1 MRKLILR
8 YAISV
13 VKGAFALLHILI
25 VEDKRSLAR
34 TLKTSLE
41 EKGHTVVLAFD
52 GLDGL
57 SHAETSRFD
66 VMVLDIMLPGIDGLE
81 VIRRLRKGK
90 HQLPVLALTARDTV
104 GDIVTALDLGVDDY
118 LTKPFSMAEFMAR
131 LRAVARKG
139 PVQDVKLE
147 VADLV
152 LDSANGQVTRLGV
165 PLSLTRT
172 QFALLEYLMRRAGHV
187 LTRDA
192 IIERIWSD
200 NPDIE
205 GNTLEVFI
213 RTLRAKIDVD
223 RDESIIKTV
232 RGVGYRMDREV
243 GP

>member
-1 MRKLILR
+1 MCDIGRER
-8 YAISV
+8 EQRAV
-13 VKGAFALLHILI
+13 HILI
-25 VEDKRSLAR
+25 VEDKRSLAK

-41 EKGHTVVLAFD
+41 EKDHTVVLAFD
-52 GLDGL
+52 GLEGL
-57 SHAETSRFD
+57 AHAETDGFD
-66 VMVLDIMLPGIDGLE
+66 VMVLDIMLPGIDGFE

-104 GDIVTALDLGVDDY
+104 GDIVAALDLGVDDY
-118 LTKPFSMAEFMAR
+118 LTKPFAMAEFTAR

-139 PVQDVKLE
+139 PSVQDVRLE

-152 LDSANGQVTRLGV
+152 LDSASGQVSRAGL

-187 LTRDA
+187 LTREA

-205 GNTLEVFI
+205 ANTLEVFI

-223 RDESIIKTV
+223 RDESLIKTV
-232 RGVGYRMDREV
+232 RGVGYRMDAE
-243 GP
+243 P

>member
-1 MRKLILR
+1 M
-8 YAISV
+8 
-13 VKGAFALLHILI
+13 GAPALLHILI

-57 SHAETSRFD
+57 SLAEADCFD
-66 VMVLDIMLPGIDGLE
+66 AMVLDMMLPGIDGFE

-152 LDSANGQVTRLGV
+152 LDSASGQVTRLGV

-172 QFALLEYLMRRAGHV
+172 QFSLLEYLMRRAGHV

-232 RGVGYRMDREV
+232 RGVGYRMGREV

>member
-1 MRKLILR
+1 M
-8 YAISV
+8 V
-13 VKGAFALLHILI
+13 VKGAPPFVHILI
-25 VEDKRSLAR
+25 VEDKKILAK
-34 TLKTSLE
+34 TLKTSVE
-41 EKGHTVVLAFD
+41 EKGHSVVLAFD

-57 SHAETSRFD
+57 SHAEAGRFD
-66 VMVLDIMLPGIDGLE
+66 VMVLDIMLPGIDGFE

-90 HQLPVLALTARDTV
+90 HQLPVLALTAKDTV

-118 LTKPFSMAEFMAR
+118 LTKPFAMAEFMAR

-139 PVQDVKLE
+139 PSVQDVKLE

-152 LDSANGQVTRLGV
+152 LDSEGGQVTRSGV

-192 IIERIWSD
+192 IIDRIWSD

-205 GNTLEVFI
+205 ANTLEVFI

-223 RDESIIKTV
+223 REESLIKTV
-232 RGVGYRMDREV
+232 RGVGYRMDAEV

>member
-8 YAISV
+8 HAISV